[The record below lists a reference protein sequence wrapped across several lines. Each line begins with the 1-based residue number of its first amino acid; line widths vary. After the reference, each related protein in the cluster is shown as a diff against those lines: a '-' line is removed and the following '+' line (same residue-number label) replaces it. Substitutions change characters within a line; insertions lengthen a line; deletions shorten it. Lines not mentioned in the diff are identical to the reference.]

1 MLGIS
6 LWRGVLGLENT
17 AIENVRRD
25 ERDQSLVIDVRPTAR
40 HRRRCGR
47 CRRRCPGYDDGT
59 GRRRWRSLDQGT
71 TLTYL
76 EADAPRVRC
85 PEHGVVVAHV
95 PWAAHGAGHT
105 HTFDQQVAW
114 LAVRTSKSA
123 VVELMRIA
131 WRTVGS
137 ILERVWQ
144 AISAPDGGPRG
155 RRLDGLRR
163 IGIDEISYRRGQL
176 YLSVVVDHD
185 TGRLVWAEP
194 GRSRATLHR
203 FFDDL
208 GPERSE
214 LITHVSADQASWI
227 SEVVAERAP
236 DAVQCADPFHVVKWA
251 NEAVAKVRADAWRA
265 ARAGGATR
273 KNGVE
278 AGRQR
283 RDSTGVAR
291 ELRDARYA
299 LWKNPEDLTGRQHQR
314 LAWIAETHPSLWE
327 AYRLKEGLRLL
338 LKMRG
343 RAGLAALN
351 EWLDWASDCDIEQFR
366 HLASRLAAIRPRLE
380 ATLIHGLSNALVE
393 SVNTKIRLLTRIAF
407 GFHSA
412 QPLIALA
419 MLSQGPHRPQLPAR
433 HPHK

>member
-6 LWRGVLGLENT
+6 LWRGVLGLEHT

-25 ERDQSLVIDVRPTAR
+25 ERDQSLVIDVRPAAR
-40 HRRRCGR
+40 RRGRCGR
-47 CRRRCPGYDDGT
+47 CRRRCPGYDEGT
-59 GRRRWRSLDQGT
+59 GRRRWRTLDHGT

-85 PEHGVVVAHV
+85 VEHGVVVAHV

-137 ILERVWQ
+137 ILDRVWA
-144 AISAPDGGPRG
+144 AINAADGGSRG

-176 YLSVVVDHD
+176 YLTVVVDHD

-194 GRSRATLHR
+194 GRSRATLRR

-208 GPERSE
+208 GAERSE

-227 SEVVAERAP
+227 SDVVTERAP
-236 DAVQCADPFHVVKWA
+236 TAVQCADPFHVVKWA
-251 NEAVAKVRADAWRA
+251 NQAVAKVRADAWRA

-299 LWKNPEDLTGRQHQR
+299 LWKNPEDLSERQHQR

-343 RAGLAALN
+343 RAGLEALQA
-351 EWLDWASDCDIEQFR
+351 WLDWAGTCNIEQFR
-366 HLASRLAAIRPRLE
+366 HLAGRIAAIRNPVE

-407 GFHSA
+407 GFHSP

-419 MLSQGPHRPQLPAR
+419 MLSQGPHRPTLPAR
-433 HPHK
+433 HPRK

>member
-1 MLGIS
+1 
-6 LWRGVLGLENT
+6 
-17 AIENVRRD
+17 
-25 ERDQSLVIDVRPTAR
+25 
-40 HRRRCGR
+40 
-47 CRRRCPGYDDGT
+47 
-59 GRRRWRSLDQGT
+59 
-71 TLTYL
+71 
-76 EADAPRVRC
+76 
-85 PEHGVVVAHV
+85 VVAHV
-95 PWAAHGAGHT
+95 PWAAHDAGHT

-137 ILERVWQ
+137 ILDRVQ
-144 AISAPDGGPRG
+144 KAIDAADGGPRG
-155 RRLDGLRR
+155 HRLDGLRR

-176 YLSVVVDHD
+176 YLTVVVDHD
-185 TGRLVWAEP
+185 TGRLVWTEP
-194 GRSRATLHR
+194 GRSRATLRR

-208 GPERSE
+208 GVERSN

-227 SEVVAERAP
+227 SEVVAERSP
-236 DAVQCADPFHVVKWA
+236 EAVQCADPFHVVKWA

-265 ARAGGATR
+265 AREDGATR

-299 LWKNPEDLTGRQHQR
+299 LWKNPEDLTERQQQR
-314 LAWIAETHPSLWE
+314 LEWIAETHPSLWE

-338 LKMRG
+338 FKMRG
-343 RAGLAALN
+343 PAGLDALQA
-351 EWLDWASDCDIEQFR
+351 WLAWASSSNLEQFR
-366 HLASRLAAIRPRLE
+366 HLAVRIAAIRTPIE
-380 ATLIHGLSNALVE
+380 ATLIHGLTNALVE

-407 GFHSA
+407 GFHSP

-433 HPHK
+433 HPQK

>member
-1 MLGIS
+1 VSTLS
-6 LWRGVLGLENT
+6 LFRGLLGLEYT
-17 AIENVRRD
+17 AIENVRFDSD
-25 ERDQSLVIDVRPTAR
+25 ESLVIEVRPMAR
-40 HRRRCGR
+40 QRGRCGR
-47 CRRRCPGYDDGT
+47 CRRPSPGYDAGA
-59 GRRRWRSLDQGT
+59 GRRRWRTLDQGT
-71 TLTYL
+71 TVAFL
-76 EADAPRVRC
+76 EADAPRVWCR
-85 PEHGVVVAHV
+85 EHGVVVAHV
-95 PWAAHGAGHT
+95 PWAAHAAGHT
-105 HTFDQQVAW
+105 HTFDDQVAW

-137 ILERVWQ
+137 ILERVWEQ
-144 AISAPDGGPRG
+144 IEATGGGPTG
-155 RRLDGLRR
+155 QRLEGLKR

-176 YLSVVVDHD
+176 YLTVVVDHD

-194 GRSRATLHR
+194 GRDRATVRR

-208 GPERSE
+208 GEERSR
-214 LITHVSADQASWI
+214 LITHVSADQAAWI
-227 SEVVAERAP
+227 SEVVTERCPTA
-236 DAVQCADPFHVVKWA
+236 AQCADPFHIVKWA

-283 RDSTGVAR
+283 RDSTGEAR
-291 ELRDARYA
+291 ELRGARYA
-299 LWKNPEDLTGRQHQR
+299 LWKNPEDLTDRQQQR
-314 LAWIAETHPSLWE
+314 LEWIAETHPQLWE

-338 LKMRG
+338 LKLRG
-343 RAGLAALN
+343 DDGLEALDQ
-351 EWLDWASDCDIEQFR
+351 WLSWASECEIDQFR
-366 HLASRLAAIRPRLE
+366 HLAGRIAAIRERIE

-407 GFHSA
+407 RFHSP

-419 MLSQGPHRPQLPAR
+419 MLSRGGHPLQLPGR
-433 HPHK
+433 HPRK